1 MDFYF
6 KRNLFR
12 RKNHV
17 KKFTEITSHQKNSIY
32 LSTIKCIRNMSFN
45 SKNPFLSNKRFSS
58 NAVSKAEEVHQAQII
73 DYNQEMTIS
82 GTINKT
88 AILFL
93 ILCGSA
99 MITWWMAFNGLNAM
113 LPTIGGA
120 IVGLILVVIAAF
132 RPQASPYLAPG
143 YALFE
148 GLFIGGISA
157 IFEARFPGIVVNAVG
172 ATLVTFLVCLGLYKF
187 KIVKVNEQ
195 FRSVVVAATLAIATY
210 YLFSWLASLIFN
222 FTPVHYGN
230 SMMSIGISVFVI
242 IIAALNLFLDFDQI
256 EKGVQERMPKFMEWY
271 GAMGL
276 MVTLV
281 WLYIEFIRLL
291 SKLSSKN

>member
-1 MDFYF
+1 MSF
-6 KRNLFR
+6 KTYYIMN
-12 RKNHV
+12 
-17 KKFTEITSHQKNSIY
+17 
-32 LSTIKCIRNMSFN
+32 FN

-58 NAVSKAEEVHQAQII
+58 NAVSKAEEVHHAQII
-73 DYNQEMTIS
+73 DYNQEMTLS

-93 ILCGSA
+93 LLCAGSIL
-99 MITWWMAFNGLNAM
+99 TWWMFFNDMNIMVPAF
-113 LPTIGGA
+113 GGA
-120 IVGLILVVIAAF
+120 IVGFILVIISAF
-132 RPQASPYLAPG
+132 KPQYSPYLAPG
-143 YALFE
+143 YAFFE

-157 IFEARFPGIVVNAVG
+157 IFEAKYPGIVINAVG

-187 KIVKVNEQ
+187 KIVKVTEQ
-195 FRSVVVAATLAIATY
+195 FKSVVIAATLAIATY
-210 YLFSWLASLIFN
+210 YLISWLASLIFN

-230 SMMSIGISVFVI
+230 GMMSIGISVFVI

-281 WLYIEFIRLL
+281 WLYIEFLRLL
-291 SKLSSKN
+291 LKLANNK